1 MSFDLGVFYTQV
13 PHSDQDAVNRYIAYC
28 EEEGLS
34 PYIEPHHSVAD
45 FLKELTEQYPQIQ
58 ANFSTPFLY

>member
-28 EEEGLS
+28 EEED
-34 PYIEPHHSVAD
+34 YHFIWE
-45 FLKELTEQYPQIQ
+45 
-58 ANFSTPFLY
+58 